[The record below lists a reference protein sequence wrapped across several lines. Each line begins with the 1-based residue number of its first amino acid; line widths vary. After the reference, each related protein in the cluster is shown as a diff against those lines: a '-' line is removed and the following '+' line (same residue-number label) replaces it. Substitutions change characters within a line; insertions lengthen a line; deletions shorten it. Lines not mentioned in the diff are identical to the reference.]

1 MDSPVAH
8 DDDVNVD
15 LDELKQRFL
24 SNTASGNKQFDVP
37 ILLYGSQIGHLK
49 GFVYADGSVINQHRQ
64 HRNFEKSDSMKTKT
78 TRSKSVSQR
87 SGLNIFKRS
96 GVTV

>member
-8 DDDVNVD
+8 DDDANVD
-15 LDELKQRFL
+15 IDTLKQRFL

-37 ILLYGSQIGHLK
+37 ILLYGSQVGHLK

-64 HRNFEKSDSMKTKT
+64 HRNFETKQLEPQRGA
-78 TRSKSVSQR
+78 RSKSVSKN
-87 SGLNIFKRS
+87 SGLHIFKRS